1 MTKIKTTKINQY
13 AKTLQN
19 KLVLLVLLVVT
30 FMQVTTGTSRAAAT
44 VPFECSNFLYIGS
57 SVDNDPTQFKIV
69 NDGQDPFVFN
79 NLATLSALLNAFG
92 FRVQDGFVYG
102 FKDSDPDKNSLYK
115 IDSNGDE
122 TDLGVPTG
130 YPAATAPD
138 DEGTFAGD
146 FANDGLHYTI
156 HRTDAG
162 NALVA
167 TNVVAVTSTV
177 IDADL
182 GIRTADIA
190 YNPKTDLFY
199 GYDASIDRFFTL
211 TTTGTVTHFGPT
223 YSFGANGAAWF
234 DPIGNYF
241 SYENLT
247 GTIRQVN
254 IDLANGQL
262 GAILRSVS
270 GPIVDDN
277 DGTSCPYSPYIS
289 KTASPRTVQQN
300 GVVTYTYQITN
311 NHFSDIITANFV
323 DNLSDS
329 RTFVAG
335 SLTSDAGGTVGSYGG
350 TNTLSI
356 SNISVPANT
365 TRTLTVNVQ
374 IPADYPIG
382 NATNQAFLQNVT
394 GDFNPT
400 AIYSSDDTATIIRG
414 DTTDI
419 SVIAGDVIPGAPNAG
434 FKKSKN
440 YLIFIGA
447 LLMGALA
454 IPLIKKYRQAKA

>member
-1 MTKIKTTKINQY
+1 MNKNKNKKINKY
-13 AKTLQN
+13 VKTLQN
-19 KLVLLVLLVVT
+19 KFVLMALVV
-30 FMQVTTGTSRAAAT
+30 FSLMQVTTATSQAAAT

-57 SVDNDPTQFKIV
+57 SVNNDPTDFKIV

-79 NLATLSALLNAFG
+79 NLATLSTLLNSFG

-102 FKDSDPDKNSLYK
+102 FKASDPDKNSLYK

-130 YPAATAPD
+130 YPAATAPI

-146 FANDGLHYTI
+146 FANDGRLYSV

-162 NALVA
+162 SALVR
-167 TNVVAVTSTV
+167 TNVVAVTSSV
-177 IDADL
+177 INADL

-190 YNPKTDLFY
+190 YNPRDDLFY
-199 GYDASIDRFFTL
+199 GYDATDDRFFTL
-211 TTTGTVTHFGPT
+211 TTTGTVTQFGPS
-223 YSFGANGAAWF
+223 YSFGTNGAAWF
-234 DPIGNYF
+234 DSIGRYF
-241 SYENLT
+241 SYENTT

-254 IDLANGQL
+254 IDSADGQL

-300 GVVTYTYQITN
+300 SMVTYTYQITN

-329 RTFVAG
+329 RTFIAG
-335 SLTSDAGGTVGSYGG
+335 SLVSDAGGTVNAYGG
-350 TNTLSI
+350 TNTLSV
-356 SNISVPANT
+356 SGISVPANT

-394 GDFNPT
+394 GDFNPA

-419 SVIAGDVIPGAPNAG
+419 SVTAGDVIPGAPNTG
-434 FKKSKN
+434 FKNSKY
-440 YLIFIGA
+440 YLILMGV
-447 LLMGALA
+447 LLMGGLA
-454 IPLIKKYRQAKA
+454 IPLIKRFRQSRN

>member
-1 MTKIKTTKINQY
+1 MTKTKKINQIV
-13 AKTLQN
+13 KGLQN
-19 KLVLLVLLVVT
+19 KFLLMALLVFSL
-30 FMQVTTGTSRAAAT
+30 MQITAGTSQAAAT

-79 NLATLSALLNAFG
+79 NLATLSTLLNAFG

-102 FKDSDPDKNSLYK
+102 FKASDPNKNSLYK

-122 TDLGVPTG
+122 SNLGVPTG
-130 YPAATAPD
+130 YPAATAPT
-138 DEGTFAGD
+138 DEGTFSGD
-146 FANDGLHYTI
+146 FANDGLLYSV

-162 NALVA
+162 SALVA

-199 GYDASIDRFFTL
+199 GYDASIDRFFKL

-223 YSFGANGAAWF
+223 YNFGTNGAAWF
-234 DPIGNYF
+234 DPMGNYF
-241 SYENLT
+241 SYENTT

-254 IDLANGQL
+254 IDAAAGQV

-270 GPIVDDN
+270 APIVDDN

-289 KTASPRTVQQN
+289 KTASPRTAQQN
-300 GVVTYTYQITN
+300 SIVTYTYQITN

-323 DNLSDS
+323 DDLSDS
-329 RTFVAG
+329 RTFIAG
-335 SLTSDAGGTVGSYGG
+335 SLVSDAGGTVGAYGG
-350 TNTLSI
+350 TNSLSI
-356 SNISVPANT
+356 TGISVPANT

-382 NATNQAFLQNVT
+382 NATNQ
-394 GDFNPT
+394 P
-400 AIYSSDDTATIIRG
+400 S
-414 DTTDI
+414 
-419 SVIAGDVIPGAPNAG
+419 
-434 FKKSKN
+434 
-440 YLIFIGA
+440 
-447 LLMGALA
+447 
-454 IPLIKKYRQAKA
+454 YRM